1 MNSKEIIEAFSYV
14 AKEKN
19 VEKTYLTNI
28 IEEIFTS
35 MLLKKYGE
43 EYEPNFS
50 TIVNMERGEIE
61 IFHEKEVVNVVKNE
75 ITEISISD
83 AIKIDNTLVIGDVY
97 IDIVNPDIFGRRLIA
112 HAKQHLSQKIKD
124 IEKESIYSKFNNK
137 INTIYSGYVHQIQR
151 DRIFVTDS
159 NKINITL

>member
-75 ITEISISD
+75 ITEMLAQGMNYFPHMNFMS
-83 AIKIDNTLVIGDVY
+83 L
-97 IDIVNPDIFGRRLIA
+97 DIMGI
-112 HAKQHLSQKIKD
+112 
-124 IEKESIYSKFNNK
+124 
-137 INTIYSGYVHQIQR
+137 
-151 DRIFVTDS
+151 
-159 NKINITL
+159 